1 MTVRE
6 IVLELASQLFTQRG
20 IKAIT
25 MDDIAREAGV
35 SKRTI
40 YENFYDK
47 NDLLRAVLAYMN
59 AQFCHQRDTVTD
71 ESENTIEHIFR
82 LMKVGINAMN
92 QINPLFFEDL
102 KKYHL
107 KLWKEVHSVNMETQR
122 NQIFEILRKGINQGL
137 FRKEVNIEIVATIL
151 MQQLRLLPD
160 KTIFPQDKFPRQM
173 LLETVLLSFFRGVAT
188 TKGIELID
196 RFLKRDADFFVTA

>member
-1 MTVRE
+1 MTLRE
-6 IVLELASQLFTQRG
+6 IVLELAAQLFTQRG

-25 MDDIAREAGV
+25 MDDIAREAGI

-40 YENFYDK
+40 YENFHDK
-47 NDLLRAVLAYMN
+47 NDLLRGVLAYMDD
-59 AQFCHQRDTVTD
+59 QFCRQRDLVNG

-82 LMKVGINAMN
+82 LMKVGISAMN
-92 QINPLFFEDL
+92 QINPLFFDDL

-107 KLWKEVHSVNMETQR
+107 KLWKEVHNVNMEIQR
-122 NQIFEILRKGINQGL
+122 NQIFEILKKGIKEGL
-137 FRKEVNIEIVATIL
+137 FRKEINIEMVATIL

-188 TKGIELID
+188 PKGMELID
-196 RFLKRDADFFVTA
+196 KFLKRDADFFVTA